1 MSLKF
6 HGDDATMEDCA
17 DNESEG
23 SVKAM
28 FQGSAYKKNLQS
40 HLDDVKDL
48 AMKID
53 QEAIVRSQHSV
64 RYIEKHVQR
73 IEQEVIKLQSCSNT
87 VQVDEAM
94 LQDFMTRIGHL
105 LEEKL
110 VNNTLGHF
118 SSNAAIGPRSVN
130 STNFSFKLRC

>member
-1 MSLKF
+1 
-6 HGDDATMEDCA
+6 
-17 DNESEG
+17 
-23 SVKAM
+23 M

-130 STNFSFKLRC
+130 STNFSFNLRC